1 MNKVTLPWPP
11 KQLSPNARVHWAVK
25 AKAAKIY
32 RADCFNLAKQA
43 GVKFEEEGKIHLFV
57 DFYCP
62 DKRARDSDNL
72 LSSMKSAIDGLADAL
87 KVNDS
92 RFVIHPFVRDE
103 IIKGGQVV
111 ITISS

>member
-11 KQLSPNARVHWAVK
+11 KQLSPNARVHWAEK
-25 AKAAKIY
+25 AKAAKRY
-32 RADCFNLAKQA
+32 RDHCFLLSKEA
-43 GVKFEEEGKIHLFV
+43 GVKFEEEGKIHVFV

-62 DKRARDSDNL
+62 DKRVRDEDGL
-72 LSSMKSAIDGLADAL
+72 LSSMKSGIDGLADAL

-92 RFVIHPFVRDE
+92 RFRFHPFVRDE

>member
-1 MNKVTLPWPP
+1 MNKVTFPWPP

-25 AKAAKIY
+25 AKAAKKY

-43 GVKFEEEGKIHLFV
+43 VVKFEEEGKIHVFV

-62 DKRARDSDNL
+62 DKRTRDSDNL
-72 LSSMKSAIDGLADAL
+72 LASMKSALDGLADSL

-92 RFVIHPFVRDE
+92 LFVIHPFVKDE
-103 IIKGGQVV
+103 TIKNGQVV
-111 ITISS
+111 ITITS